1 MLKIKKLYTIEFQ
14 YIASFFIIKTYHHQ
28 KNVPNSIDKFED
40 IFQKFNFFSNDEICR
55 FVEKIAMKEVFP
67 GKKLIFP
74 LLGFNTLIIQ
84 LVILRE
90 LFSILSGNE
99 LLTGVVMSC
108 WFVITG
114 LGAILAKFLKRKA
127 AGRFSLWLVTLPIV
141 VTTLLLLAFTAS
153 KNLLFQP
160 GVTQGPFE
168 LLLVV
173 TIILFPVCILSGA
186 AFTVF
191 VSLFTGKN
199 NDIARWYALES
210 LGSIAGGLLFSFVLI
225 RFFDSFEVLCAV
237 AVINAAYCLILM
249 TANSH
254 KTTLILQAFLLLCM
268 AGVLI
273 FTNIKD
279 RALEKLF
286 PGQTIVE
293 TVENEYGKLIVTQG
307 SGQYNLFDN
316 GALINTG
323 QNEIALEEAVHYA
336 MIQRPHAQM
345 VLQVGGNIAAS
356 EKEIRKYSPGQLDFV
371 DINKDAA
378 RLEGKYFA
386 ALTVSGGN
394 QYYMD
399 PRIFIQRANTLYDVV
414 LLNTPEPMYAQ
425 TNRYYT
431 LEFFQMLKR
440 CLQARGV
447 ISLSLPGVE
456 NYMNTESARLNSSI
470 YQTLKKVFRN
480 VEIIP
485 GNKLFFLASDGPLT
499 AEIAVNISRNNISNL
514 YVNEYYLD
522 DKMIKTK
529 AGLILSKI
537 DAEAPINKDFKPITY
552 YYGLQFWLSHYQ
564 ISLLWPLAA
573 LCVVLLLF
581 FIFLKPVNISL
592 LAGGFTA
599 SAVEMLIIV
608 AFQALYGYVYAQ
620 LGLIFTLFMAG
631 LFTGSFLL
639 SKLTKARYGHF
650 IFLQFSLL
658 IFLAV
663 LWVVLNYMLHFSV
676 ALRYLMYFFMFLQ
689 ACITGMQFAV
699 ATKLKDQSAAI
710 IAGNSYGIELFGS
723 AGGALL
729 ITSLC
734 IPLLGISTTLI
745 ALGLFNACALIIMV
759 INKRLFGRL
768 A

>member
-1 MLKIKKLYTIEFQ
+1 
-14 YIASFFIIKTYHHQ
+14 
-28 KNVPNSIDKFED
+28 
-40 IFQKFNFFSNDEICR
+40 
-55 FVEKIAMKEVFP
+55 MKVALG
-67 GKKLIFP
+67 GKKLIFL
-74 LLGFNTLIIQ
+74 LLGFNAIIIQ

-90 LFSILSGNE
+90 LFSIFSGNE

-114 LGAILAKFLKRKA
+114 LGAILAKFVKSRLTSQY
-127 AGRFSLWLVTLPIV
+127 FFVLLTMPIV
-141 VTTLLLLAFTAS
+141 LTALLLLTFTAY

-160 GVTQGPFE
+160 GAMQGPFE
-168 LLLVV
+168 LFL
-173 TIILFPVCILSGA
+173 IIAAILFPVCMLSGA
-186 AFTVF
+186 AFTLF
-191 VSLFTGKN
+191 VAGFSDKN
-199 NDIARWYALES
+199 NNVARCYALES
-210 LGSIAGGLLFSFVLI
+210 LGSIAGGALFSFVLI
-225 RFFDSFEVLCAV
+225 HLFNSYEILSVV
-237 AVINAAYCLILM
+237 AAINALASLM
-249 TANSH
+249 LLSLSH
-254 KTTLILQAFLLLCM
+254 QKIILILQVLLLIAM
-268 AGVLI
+268 VVVLT
-273 FTNIKD
+273 FTGIED
-279 RALEKLF
+279 HAIGKLF
-286 PGQTIVE
+286 PGQSVVE
-293 TVENEYGKLIVTQG
+293 TVENEYGKLTITQA

-323 QNEIALEEAVHYA
+323 HNEMAVEEAVHYA
-336 MIQRPHAQM
+336 MIQRPQATM
-345 VLQVGGNIAAS
+345 VLQIGGNIAVA
-356 EKEIRKYSPGQLDFV
+356 EKEIRKYPVGQIDFV
-371 DINKDAA
+371 DINKDVT
-378 RLEGKYFA
+378 RLEHKYFS
-386 ALTVSGGN
+386 ALPVSGITE
-394 QYYMD
+394 YHTD
-399 PRIFIQRANTLYDVV
+399 PRIFINKTSHRYDVV
-414 LLNTPEPMYAQ
+414 LINTPEPMYAQ

-431 LEFFQMLKR
+431 LEFFYMLKR
-440 CLQARGV
+440 ILHTNGV

-456 NYMNTESARLNSSI
+456 NYMNTESTRLNSSI
-470 YQTLKKVFRN
+470 FQTLKKVFSY

-485 GNKLFFLASDGPLT
+485 GNKLFFIASDGQLT
-499 AEIAVNISRNNISNL
+499 SEIVSAVCRYKISNV

-522 DKMIKTK
+522 DATIKHK
-529 AGLILSKI
+529 AALILSKI
-537 DAEAPINKDFKPITY
+537 KADALINHDFKPITY

-564 ISLLWPLAA
+564 ISLLWPLII
-573 LCVVLLLF
+573 LSLVLLLF

-639 SKLTKARYGHF
+639 SKLTKARYVHF

>member
-1 MLKIKKLYTIEFQ
+1 MKK
-14 YIASFFIIKTYHHQ
+14 
-28 KNVPNSIDKFED
+28 
-40 IFQKFNFFSNDEICR
+40 
-55 FVEKIAMKEVFP
+55 VFP
-67 GKKLIFP
+67 GKNLIFP

-90 LFSILSGNE
+90 LFSIFSGNE

-114 LGAILAKFLKRKA
+114 LGAILAKFFKRKV
-127 AGRFSLWLVTLPIV
+127 AGQFSFWLLTLPIV
-141 VTTLLLLAFTAS
+141 LTTMLLLTFTAC

-160 GVTQGPFE
+160 GVTQSPFE
-168 LLLVV
+168 LLLVI
-173 TIILFPVCILSGA
+173 TIILFPVCLLSGA

-191 VSLFTGKN
+191 VSHLAGKN

-210 LGSIAGGLLFSFVLI
+210 LGSIAGGALFSFVLI
-225 RFFDSFEVLCAV
+225 RLFDGYEVLCAV
-237 AVINAAYCLILM
+237 AAINAACCLFLI
-249 TANSH
+249 TVSRQ
-254 KTTLILQAFLLLCM
+254 KIILILQALLLLCM
-268 AGVLI
+268 AGVVA

-279 RALEKLF
+279 RALGKLF

-293 TVENEYGKLIVTQG
+293 TVENEYGKLIVTWG

-323 QNEIALEEAVHYA
+323 YNDMAVEEAVHYA
-336 MIQRPHAQM
+336 MIQRPEAKM
-345 VLQVGGNIAAS
+345 VLQVGGDITAS
-356 EKEIRKYSPGQLDFV
+356 EKEIRKYPIRQLDFV
-371 DINKDAA
+371 DINRDVA

-386 ALTVSGGN
+386 ALPVVDVN
-394 QYYMD
+394 QYYED
-399 PRIFIQRANTLYDVV
+399 PRIFIHRTNILYDVV

-431 LEFFQMLKR
+431 LEFFWMLKR
-440 CLQARGV
+440 CLHTDGV

-485 GNKLFFLASDGPLT
+485 GNKLFFVASDGPLT
-499 AEIAVNISRNNISNL
+499 SEIVKAITRNNINNL

-522 DKMIKTK
+522 DAITKTK

-537 DAEAPINKDFKPITY
+537 DADAPLNNDFKPITY
-552 YYGLQFWLSHYQ
+552 YYGFLFWLSHYQ
-564 ISLLWPLAA
+564 VSHLWPLTAIC
-573 LCVVLLLF
+573 LMLLLF
-581 FIFLKPVNISL
+581 IIFLKPVNISL

-608 AFQALYGYVYAQ
+608 AFQALYGFVYAQ
-620 LGLIFTLFMAG
+620 VGLIFTMFMAG
-631 LFTGSFLL
+631 LFIGSFLL
-639 SKLTKARYGHF
+639 SKLDKVFYSHF
-650 IFLQFSLL
+650 IFLQISLL

-663 LWVVLNYMLHFSV
+663 LWLLLNYMLHFSV
-676 ALRYLMYFFMFLQ
+676 ALRYLLYLFMFLQ
-689 ACITGMQFAV
+689 ACITGMQFAM
-699 ATKLKDQSAAI
+699 ATKLKEQSAALV
-710 IAGNSYGIELFGS
+710 AGNSYGIELFGS

-729 ITSLC
+729 TTSLS
-734 IPLLGISTTLI
+734 IPLLGISNTLI
-745 ALGLFNACALIIMV
+745 ALGLFNACAIIIMV
-759 INKRLFGRL
+759 INKKFFSRL

>member
-1 MLKIKKLYTIEFQ
+1 MKK
-14 YIASFFIIKTYHHQ
+14 
-28 KNVPNSIDKFED
+28 
-40 IFQKFNFFSNDEICR
+40 
-55 FVEKIAMKEVFP
+55 VFP
-67 GKKLIFP
+67 GKNLIFP

-90 LFSILSGNE
+90 LFSIFSGNE

-114 LGAILAKFLKRKA
+114 LGAILAKFFKRKVA
-127 AGRFSLWLVTLPIV
+127 DRFSFWLLTLPIV
-141 VTTLLLLAFTAS
+141 LTTMLLLTFTAC

-160 GVTQGPFE
+160 GVTQSPFE
-168 LLLVV
+168 LLLVI

-191 VSLFTGKN
+191 VSHLAGKN
-199 NDIARWYALES
+199 NEIARWYALES
-210 LGSIAGGLLFSFVLI
+210 LGSIAGGALFSFVLI
-225 RFFDSFEVLCAV
+225 RLFDGYEVLCAV
-237 AVINAAYCLILM
+237 AAINAACCLFLI
-249 TANSH
+249 TVSRQ
-254 KTTLILQAFLLLCM
+254 KIILILQASLLLCM
-268 AGVLI
+268 AGVVT

-279 RALEKLF
+279 RALGKLF

-293 TVENEYGKLIVTQG
+293 TVENEYGKLIVTWG

-323 QNEIALEEAVHYA
+323 YNDMAVEEAVHYA
-336 MIQRPHAQM
+336 MIQRPEAKM
-345 VLQVGGNIAAS
+345 VLQVGGDITAS
-356 EKEIRKYSPGQLDFV
+356 EKEIRKYPIRQLDFV
-371 DINKDAA
+371 DINRDVA

-386 ALTVSGGN
+386 ALPVVDVN
-394 QYYMD
+394 QYYED
-399 PRIFIQRANTLYDVV
+399 PRIFIHRTNILYDVV

-431 LEFFQMLKR
+431 LEFFWMLKR
-440 CLQARGV
+440 CLHTDGV

-485 GNKLFFLASDGPLT
+485 GNKLFFVASDGPLT
-499 AEIAVNISRNNISNL
+499 SEIVKAITRNNINNL

-522 DKMIKTK
+522 DAITKTK

-537 DAEAPINKDFKPITY
+537 DADASLNNDFKPITY
-552 YYGLQFWLSHYQ
+552 YYGFLFWLSHYQ
-564 ISLLWPLAA
+564 ISHLWPLTAIC
-573 LCVVLLLF
+573 LMLLLF
-581 FIFLKPVNISL
+581 VIFLKPVNISL

-608 AFQALYGYVYAQ
+608 AFQALYGFVYAQ
-620 LGLIFTLFMAG
+620 VGLIFTMFMAG
-631 LFTGSFLL
+631 LFIGSFLL
-639 SKLTKARYGHF
+639 SKLEKVFYRHF
-650 IFLQFSLL
+650 IFLQLSLL

-663 LWVVLNYMLHFSV
+663 LWLLLNYMLHFSG
-676 ALRYLMYFFMFLQ
+676 ALRYLLFLFMFLQ
-689 ACITGMQFAV
+689 ACITGMQFAM
-699 ATKLKDQSAAI
+699 ATKLKEQSAALV
-710 IAGNSYGIELFGS
+710 AGNSYGIELFGS

-729 ITSLC
+729 TTSLS
-734 IPLLGISTTLI
+734 IPLLGISNTLI
-745 ALGLFNACALIIMV
+745 ALGLFNACAIIIMV
-759 INKRLFGRL
+759 INKKFFSRL